1 MKWTSEKEEYLINN
15 WQYLSDDELAENIG
29 ATKGAIITKR
39 RRLNLIRKEKILRN
53 TKNYS
58 YNEVKEQFS
67 KKGYILI
74 DNKYKNYTTKMK
86 YICKKH
92 SEKGIQEINLCDLL
106 RDRGCYYC
114 GRECTM
120 KNKVFNSEHWKNEC
134 EKHNFTYVSYYHEN
148 GYTYVNYICNIHK
161 DKGIQVKE
169 GYTLSKCP
177 GCPYCKK
184 TFFESAIGDI
194 LDKWHINYD
203 TQKRFSDCRDKN
215 PLPFDYYIEDFN
227 IAIEYDG
234 EFHYKPV
241 MLGKTLTYETA
252 YENMINTQKRDN
264 IKDTYCQDHKIN
276 LIRIPFWDQ
285 IYMEDIL
292 FDKLVEYGAL
302 IEE

>member
-1 MKWTSEKEEYLINN
+1 M
-15 WQYLSDDELAENIG
+15 
-29 ATKGAIITKR
+29 
-39 RRLNLIRKEKILRN
+39 RN
-53 TKNYS
+53 TKEYS
-58 YNEVKEQFS
+58 YSEVKEIFD
-67 KKGYILI
+67 KKGYTLI
-74 DNKYKNYTTKMK
+74 DQTYKNYTTKMK

-92 SEKGIQEINLCDLL
+92 SDKGIQEIKFCDLL

-114 GRECTM
+114 GRERTM
-120 KNKVFNSEHWKNEC
+120 QNKVFNSEHWKNEC
-134 EKHNFTYVSYYHEN
+134 RKHNFTYVSHYHEN
-148 GYTYVNYICNIHK
+148 GYTYVNYICNVHK

-194 LDKWHINYD
+194 LDKWHINYES
-203 TQKRFSDCRDKN
+203 QKRFSDCRDKN

-241 MLGKTLTYETA
+241 MLGKTLTYEAA

-264 IKDTYCQDHKIN
+264 IKNIYCRDHKIN

-292 FDKLVEYGAL
+292 FNKLIEYGAL

>member
-1 MKWTSEKEEYLINN
+1 MHKEITS
-15 WQYLSDDELAENIG
+15 
-29 ATKGAIITKR
+29 
-39 RRLNLIRKEKILRN
+39 
-53 TKNYS
+53 
-58 YNEVKEQFS
+58 
-67 KKGYILI
+67 
-74 DNKYKNYTTKMK
+74 
-86 YICKKH
+86 
-92 SEKGIQEINLCDLL
+92 LL
-106 RDRGCYYC
+106 
-114 GRECTM
+114 
-120 KNKVFNSEHWKNEC
+120 
-134 EKHNFTYVSYYHEN
+134 
-148 GYTYVNYICNIHK
+148 
-161 DKGIQVKE
+161 
-169 GYTLSKCP
+169 L
-177 GCPYCKK
+177 
-184 TFFESAIGDI
+184 
-194 LDKWHINYD
+194 LHINYD